1 MTGQRICFHLSHYP
15 LHEEPDQHRP
25 TANGAARDGLRPDK
39 RQQQTTESCGSPILA
54 AVDDLGVA
62 IQVIANGTDMMVV
75 TNSEGRI
82 IYANQVFLTRL
93 RYSPEELTGKNFS
106 GILSKNN
113 HSKLCEFCQLNR
125 S

>member
-1 MTGQRICFHLSHYP
+1 LLKGKISIITVTMKV
-15 LHEEPDQHRP
+15 
-25 TANGAARDGLRPDK
+25 NGYFY
-39 RQQQTTESCGSPILA
+39 
-54 AVDDLGVA
+54 LGFSA
-62 IQVIANGTDMMVV
+62 YMHMMVV

-93 RYSPEELTGKNFS
+93 RYSLEELTGKNFG